1 MVLLIRKV
9 EKGKPINWVGVGYN
23 GFKEDME
30 RWLLGK
36 LQLANLEIV

>member
-1 MVLLIRKV
+1 MVLLIWKV
-9 EKGKPINWVGVGYN
+9 EKGKSINWVGVDYN

>member
-1 MVLLIRKV
+1 MVLLIQKV
-9 EKGKPINWVGVGYN
+9 EKGKPINWLGVGYN

-30 RWLLGK
+30 RWLPSR